1 MKPKELGVLNPAGG
15 GSIDSMRVLTDAEVK
30 AITEANEGLVQ
41 FQFMEQLFDIVALS
55 RDAFSDFTNS
65 SFDQYKQ
72 ETSTSILGM
81 MPRSTGARKL
91 TLLANMYLLNFLTAM
106 RTYLD
111 HVETRIK
118 RWYGDKSP
126 EVAHFKRAVSK
137 QYDTTDSYAFVWKLR
152 NYSQHCGLPIG
163 GITLSA
169 SVIPGKEIF
178 GTLVDSSG
186 LRALRMY
193 FNRDDLLREF
203 DSWGTKVKSYLS
215 AQDQEIEVTIHVN
228 NAFSS
233 LCIIHEE
240 VAAQT
245 RKIAREHAK
254 ALNRFVT
261 EVRATWPHCDP
272 VIMQQSETNPKRYTI
287 HGFMLDEISL
297 LLSGSTT

>member
-1 MKPKELGVLNPAGG
+1 MKPKELGVLNPAGA

-30 AITEANEGLVQ
+30 AIAEANEGLVQ
-41 FQFMEQLFDIVALS
+41 FQFMEQLFSIVALS

-65 SFDQYKQ
+65 SFDQYIQ
-72 ETSTSILGM
+72 DTSASILGM
-81 MPRSTGARKL
+81 VPRSTRARKL

-126 EVAHFKRAVSK
+126 EVAQFKRAVSK

-152 NYSQHCGLPIG
+152 NYSQHCGMPIG
-163 GITLSA
+163 GIVLSA
-169 SVIPGKEIF
+169 SIVPGEQMF
-178 GTLVDSSG
+178 GTLVDGSG
-186 LRALRMY
+186 LRALRVY
-193 FNRDDLLREF
+193 CNRDDLLREF
-203 DSWGTKVKSYLS
+203 DSWGAKVKSYLA
-215 AQDQEIEVTIHVN
+215 AQDQEIEVTVHVN
-228 NAFSS
+228 NAFAS

-254 ALNRFVT
+254 TLNRFVA
-261 EVRATWPHCDP
+261 EVRATWPDCDP
-272 VIMQQSETNPKRYTI
+272 VLMQQSETNPKCYTI

-297 LLSGSTT
+297 LLSGATT